1 MEPPPGVADGGRGGT
16 RLPGGVDG
24 GLILTMLVRKRLS
37 VVLVPLVAAVGLLVA
52 SPAAAKEK
60 GFDFGVTATEVDS
73 GSAILWSKADKSGKG
88 LLQIANRRK
97 KLRGCNLGRTSDFR
111 IPVKAKKSDD
121 NTIQEKVK
129 GLKAGTQYRYQFCMP
144 GGKRSEIGQF
154 RTAPKENKRKVIR
167 FALAG
172 DQDARP
178 LPGASAPYW
187 NNFEVWKRIRRQN
200 NDFNVLMGD
209 TIYSDTEVPG
219 YGLDDIAVSVKQKWA
234 AYKTNL
240 GMKPWTKAR
249 GSAAYYAHW
258 DDHEFINDFSQEENS
273 FPYSNDGQALGSTN
287 ISGKKLYKNGV
298 RAFRDYNPVTY
309 KKKTGIY
316 RSERWGKNLEIFFLD
331 ERSFRSASAD
341 FGGTCDNPAG
351 SGNPDL
357 APTAPQSTRTVFSAI
372 APPLAQPP
380 PPGCNEKINDP
391 NRTMLGS
398 TQLKKFESAI
408 KKSKATF
415 KVIFNE
421 VPIQQYYALPYD
433 RWEGYEAE
441 RKQVLSYLQQN
452 VKNAVFMTT
461 DVHANLVNDAR
472 FNTLGTGGVQ
482 NSGILDVTSG
492 PVATA
497 NFTEEI
503 NGAVSNDAA
512 GGLVQSLFFKPQPP
526 GGVGMQCAAT
536 DQFSYAQVRVNKS
549 ELKINLLDDTDQ
561 PVLDTGDTEGNPDA
575 TPCAPIVIPAQ

>member
-1 MEPPPGVADGGRGGT
+1 MLVSAR
-16 RLPGGVDG
+16 RLLPA
-24 GLILTMLVRKRLS
+24 LILSILCSALLFAPGAAGKAKRF
-37 VVLVPLVAAVGLLVA
+37 
-52 SPAAAKEK
+52 K
-60 GFDFGVTATEVDS
+60 FGVTATEVSSD
-73 GSAILWSKADKSGKG
+73 SAILWARSNKSGKG
-88 LLQIANRRK
+88 LAVLSDRRHPFG
-97 KLRGCNLGRTSDFR
+97 GCNLKQKGPLR
-111 IPVKAKKSDD
+111 IAVTAKKSND
-121 NTIQEKVK
+121 NTIQRKVK
-129 GLKAGTQYRYQFCMP
+129 GLKPGRRYRYLFCMP
-144 GGKRSEIGQF
+144 GGAHSDIGKF
-154 RTAPKENKRKVIR
+154 RTAPKQNQRQVIR

-178 LPGASAPYW
+178 LPGAKTPYW
-187 NNFEVWKRIRRQN
+187 NNFEVWKRIRRQQ

-219 YGLDDIAVSVKQKWA
+219 YGLDDIALSVKQKWD

-240 GMKPWTKAR
+240 KLKPWAKTR

-258 DDHEFINDFSQEENS
+258 DDHEFINDFSREENS
-273 FPYSNDGQALGSTN
+273 FPYSNDGVAQGSTN
-287 ISGKKLYKNGV
+287 ISGEKLYKSGV
-298 RAFRDYNPVTY
+298 KAFEDYNPTTY
-309 KKKTGIY
+309 SKKTGIY

-341 FGGTCDNPAG
+341 FGGTCDNPPG
-351 SGNPDL
+351 SGDPDL
-357 APTAPQSTRTVFSAI
+357 APTAPQSTRTAFSAI
-372 APPLAQPP
+372 APSLASPP
-380 PPGCNEKINDP
+380 PPGCVDKINDP

-398 TQLKKFESAI
+398 KQLQTFEKAI

-415 KVIFNE
+415 KVVFNE

-472 FNTLGTGGVQ
+472 FSTLGSGGVQ

-492 PVATA
+492 PVATE
-497 NFTEEI
+497 NFSGEI
-503 NGAVSNDAA
+503 SGATGNEGA
-512 GGLVQSLFFKPQPP
+512 GALVQSLFFKPEPP
-526 GGVGMQCAAT
+526 AGLGMQCAAT

-549 ELKINLLDDTDQ
+549 QLKISLLDDQNQ
-561 PVLDTGDTEGNPDA
+561 PVRDTGDVEANPDA
-575 TPCAPIVIPAQ
+575 PPCDPIVIPAQ